1 MDWAVPAAH
10 HDRMPHPPRSPHTPG
25 PSGLEPAA
33 LHEIALERA
42 LQLPATALEKPFGP
56 EHEVVKVVGK
66 VFLLATE
73 LRGTP
78 IVTLKSDPRDAEV
91 LRENV
96 PAVSLGYHMNKRHWI
111 SVEAGE
117 GLDEQLLLDLVTDS
131 YRLVV
136 AALPRRLRPID
147 PETFED
153 PRE

>member
-1 MDWAVPAAH
+1 
-10 HDRMPHPPRSPHTPG
+10 
-25 PSGLEPAA
+25 
-33 LHEIALERA
+33 
-42 LQLPATALEKPFGP
+42 GP

-96 PAVSLGYHMNKRHWI
+96 PAISPGYHMNKRHWI
-111 SVEAGE
+111 TAEAGE
-117 GLDEQLLLDLVTDS
+117 GLDEQLQLDVVTDPD
-131 YRLVV
+131 RLLV
-136 AALPRRLRPID
+136 AALQRRRRAID